1 MRKLII
7 IALLLAGFITAC
19 KQQLEKLPVKV
30 NGSEVTYATDST
42 NLKGYI
48 AFDENNKEKR
58 PGILIVHE
66 WWGHNDYV
74 RERAL
79 CAAVSARAFSRLGA
93 AGVQRGTHYHRGGR
107 RRGHGAVRSRWAR
120 ASWVLHP

>member
-1 MRKLII
+1 MRTLTII
-7 IALLLAGFITAC
+7 TILLAGTLISC
-19 KQQLEKLPVKV
+19 KPQPELPIKV

-74 RERAL
+74 RERANML
-79 CAAVSARAFSRLGA
+79 ASLGYT
-93 AGVQRGTHYHRGGR
+93 VNKTN
-107 RRGHGAVRSRWAR
+107 V
-120 ASWVLHP
+120 